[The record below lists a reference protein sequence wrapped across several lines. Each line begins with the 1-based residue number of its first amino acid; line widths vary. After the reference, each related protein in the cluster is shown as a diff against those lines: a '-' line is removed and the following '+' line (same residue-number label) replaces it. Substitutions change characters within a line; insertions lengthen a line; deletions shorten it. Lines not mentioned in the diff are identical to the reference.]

1 MDVTRFASDVRL
13 LRRRRGWTQERLA
26 SVARVSRWSV
36 VMIETGGADRQPV
49 ERLIR
54 VVAALGAQL
63 SLRIQYHGE
72 GLDRL
77 RDRQHAAV
85 VDQVVAL
92 LRGLGWDVATEVSFS
107 VYGERGSIDIL
118 AYHPVEGVLLV
129 VEVKSVIP
137 DLGGMLTTLDRK
149 TRLAPD
155 IARERGWRAREA
167 SRLLVVA
174 EGSTA
179 RRRVREY
186 AATFAAALPARN
198 VAVTRWLRSPV
209 GRLSGL
215 LFLSAV
221 RHPDGGR

>member
-1 MDVTRFASDVRL
+1 MRFASDVRL

-26 SVARVSRWSV
+26 SEARVSRWSV
-36 VMIETGGADRQPV
+36 VMIETGRPDRQPV

-63 SLRIQYHGE
+63 SVRIQYHGE

-85 VDQVVAL
+85 VDQLVAL

-118 AYHPVEGVLLV
+118 AYHPGERVLLV
-129 VEVKSVIP
+129 VEVKTVIP
-137 DLGGMLTTLDRK
+137 DLGGMLMTLDRK
-149 TRLAPD
+149 ARLAPD
-155 IARERGWRAREA
+155 IARERGWHAPEA

-179 RRRVREY
+179 RRRVREHE
-186 AATFAAALPARN
+186 ATFATALPARN
-198 VAVTRWLRSPV
+198 VAVTRWLRAPV
-209 GRLSGL
+209 GRLAGL
-215 LFLSAV
+215 LFVSSV
-221 RHPDGGR
+221 RHPDSRR